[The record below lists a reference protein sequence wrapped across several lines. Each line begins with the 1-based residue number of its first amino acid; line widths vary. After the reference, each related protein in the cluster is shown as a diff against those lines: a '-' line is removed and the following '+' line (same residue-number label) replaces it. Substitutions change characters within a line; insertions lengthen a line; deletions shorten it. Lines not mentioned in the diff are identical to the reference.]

1 MKHAFLTRAAAACL
15 GMAVLLG
22 SAQAQSDLCAEY
34 RAELRNLE
42 RGGGQNYAD
51 LAEQQRSELNR
62 MVNYY
67 QQLDCDRART
77 LFDAPPSQD
86 CAAARD
92 RIEAMEENYNR
103 LLRQASQASE
113 DRRQQLLA
121 AIDRHCQ
128 PQQAR
133 RGFLEGLFGRNDPG
147 SDPGFDPREDM
158 PIIDDSFARRS
169 GAEPVCVRTCDG
181 YFFPLFARGASTG
194 EAEQLC
200 QAQCPNAP
208 TRLFYMAGDSEL
220 ETAIGADGTP
230 YTALPNA
237 FRYRTTFDP
246 TCSCRREEETWSEA
260 LSGAERL
267 LGPGRGDIIVDTQLA
282 RELSL
287 PAELRE
293 AVRAESQADS
303 EAAFDDD
310 AFSAERDAAAR
321 AGEEAPTWGGDS
333 AGIRIDGLEGERV
346 MSRDEGR
353 MSEQDTS
360 GFVPADRA
368 PVRIVAPELVPP
380 PNPM

>member
-22 SAQAQSDLCAEY
+22 GAQAQSDLCAEY

-42 RGGGQNYAD
+42 RGGGENYLD

-67 QQLDCDRART
+67 QQLDCDRARS

-147 SDPGFDPREDM
+147 RDPGFDPREDM
-158 PIIDDSFARRS
+158 PIIDDNFARRS
-169 GAEPVCVRTCDG
+169 GAEPICVRTCDG
-181 YFFPLFARGASTG
+181 FFFPLFARGASTG

-267 LGPGRGDIIVDTQLA
+267 LGPGRGDVIVDTQLA

-293 AVRAESQADS
+293 AVRAESRADS
-303 EAAFDDD
+303 ETAFEDD
-310 AFSAERDAAAR
+310 AFREERDAAAR
-321 AGEEAPTWGGDS
+321 TGEEAPTWGGDS

-346 MSRDEGR
+346 MSREEGR
-353 MSEQDTS
+353 MSQQETS
-360 GFVPADRA
+360 GFVPGDRA